1 MSLPP
6 DDAPAP
12 LSTDEE
18 ILARIGLIL
27 DADARQQRSLVVQ
40 FLDAQDRE
48 LPVVVPVDGIPRQP
62 DGPTVTNLCWII
74 SQVLDEHAPGGSAV
88 LTLTRPGSDEIGP
101 QDRGWHDAI
110 ASAAAVEGASIRL
123 MCLGTRDGVRVLR
136 G

>member
-74 SQVLDEHAPGGSAV
+74 SQVLDEHAPGGSVV
-88 LTLTRPGSDEIGP
+88 LTLTRPGSDEIGSE
-101 QDRGWHDAI
+101 DRGWRDAI
-110 ASAAAVEGASIRL
+110 ASAAADEGASIRL
-123 MCLGTRDGVRVLR
+123 MCLGTRDGVRVLP

>member
-40 FLDAQDRE
+40 FLDA
-48 LPVVVPVDGIPRQP
+48 IPRQP

-74 SQVLDEHAPGGSAV
+74 SQVLDEHAPGGSVV
-88 LTLTRPGSDEIGP
+88 LTLTRPGSDEIGSE
-101 QDRGWHDAI
+101 DRGWRDAI
-110 ASAAAVEGASIRL
+110 ASAAADEGASIRL
-123 MCLGTRDGVRVLR
+123 MCLGTRDGVRVLP

>member
-6 DDAPAP
+6 DDVPAP

-74 SQVLDEHAPGGSAV
+74 SQVLDEHAPGGSVV
-88 LTLTRPGSDEIGP
+88 LTLTRPGSDEIGSE
-101 QDRGWHDAI
+101 DRGWRDAI
-110 ASAAAVEGASIRL
+110 ASAAADEGASIRL

>member
-6 DDAPAP
+6 DDVPAL

-74 SQVLDEHAPGGSAV
+74 SQVLDEHAPGGSVV
-88 LTLTRPGSDEIGP
+88 LTLTRPGSDEIGSE
-101 QDRGWHDAI
+101 DRGWRDAI
-110 ASAAAVEGASIRL
+110 ASAAADEGASIRL